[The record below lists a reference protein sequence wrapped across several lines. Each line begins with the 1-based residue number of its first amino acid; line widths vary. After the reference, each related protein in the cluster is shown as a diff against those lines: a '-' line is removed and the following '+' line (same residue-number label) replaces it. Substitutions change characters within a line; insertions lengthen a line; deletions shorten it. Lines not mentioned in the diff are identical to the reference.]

1 MIIGGILMVSLII
14 GLLFIAFTFL
24 AALPFGLG
32 WGLDIIAF
40 LKGGSP
46 VLAAFI
52 GLIAIFVGIADIRDK
67 KEAKKE
73 EENSKDTED
82 SKE

>member
-1 MIIGGILMVSLII
+1 MVSMIIGFI
-14 GLLFIAFTFL
+14 FIAFTVL

-32 WGLDIIAF
+32 WGSDIIAF

-67 KEAKKE
+67 REAKKE
-73 EENSKDTED
+73 EEQSRT
-82 SKE
+82 KE

>member
-1 MIIGGILMVSLII
+1 MVSLII
-14 GLLFIAFTFL
+14 GLIFIAFTAI
-24 AALPFGLG
+24 AALPMGLG
-32 WGLDIIAF
+32 WGFDIIAF

-52 GLIAIFVGIADIRDK
+52 GLVAIFVGIADIRDK

-73 EENSKDTED
+73 EEQSRN
-82 SKE
+82 KEQ

>member
-1 MIIGGILMVSLII
+1 MIIGFI
-14 GLLFIAFTFL
+14 FIAFTVL

-32 WGLDIIAF
+32 WGSDIIAF

-67 KEAKKE
+67 REAKKKKKS
-73 EENSKDTED
+73 NHAQKNKKAFST
-82 SKE
+82 

>member
-1 MIIGGILMVSLII
+1 MVSLII
-14 GLLFIAFTFL
+14 GFIFIAFTVL

-46 VLAAFI
+46 VIAAFI
-52 GLIAIFVGIADIRDK
+52 GLVAIFVGIADIRDK
-67 KEAKKE
+67 KEARKE
-73 EENSKDTED
+73 EEKSKENED
-82 SKE
+82 SK